1 MKTIIGIVLK
11 YVQILK
17 QKMSPHS
24 DVLIAT
30 HSGVVDIEL
39 LEKTSIKIIKMLQQ
53 REFIKELRII
63 KKAHKQNPCNN
74 DQSTATKASP
84 IYGLGPF
91 LDDHGVL
98 RVGGQLRNSSL
109 NRSLMHPILL
119 PRRSVIASKIIE

>member
-1 MKTIIGIVLK
+1 
-11 YVQILK
+11 
-17 QKMSPHS
+17 MSPHS

-74 DQSTATKASP
+74 DQSTAAKASP

-119 PRRSVIASKIIE
+119 PRRSVITSKIIE

>member
-63 KKAHKQNPCNN
+63 KKAHK
-74 DQSTATKASP
+74 
-84 IYGLGPF
+84 
-91 LDDHGVL
+91 
-98 RVGGQLRNSSL
+98 
-109 NRSLMHPILL
+109 
-119 PRRSVIASKIIE
+119 